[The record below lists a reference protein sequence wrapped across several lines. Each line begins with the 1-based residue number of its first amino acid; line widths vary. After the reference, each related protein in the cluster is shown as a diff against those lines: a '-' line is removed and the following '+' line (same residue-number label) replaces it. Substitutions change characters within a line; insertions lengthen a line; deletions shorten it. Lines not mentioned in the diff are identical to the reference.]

1 MWIQSL
7 SPEDPL
13 EEDMATCCSSLA
25 WRTPMDRGAGQGYS
39 SWMGSQ
45 SATGLT
51 RLSTQILPLKAV
63 PLSLSLL
70 AESCPTLATP
80 WIVAHQAALS
90 VGFSRQEYRS
100 GLPFPSPGDLPDLGT
115 KPRSPALQTVFT
127 NWAILPGVLGAL
139 GLCLFAAALGE
150 NTHIPGGIFPGSSR
164 GTAPIPPRGPTVL
177 Q

>member
-13 EEDMATCCSSLA
+13 EEDMATCSSSLA

-63 PLSLSLL
+63 PLSSLD
-70 AESCPTLATP
+70 AKSCPTLATP
-80 WIVAHQAALS
+80 RIVAHQAPLS
-90 VGFSRQEYRS
+90 MGFSGQEYRS
-100 GLPFPSPGDLPDLGT
+100 GLPFPSPGDLPDLGI
-115 KPRSPALQTVFT
+115 KPRSPAWQAVFT

-139 GLCLFAAALGE
+139 GLWPFAAALGE
-150 NTHIPGGIFPGSSR
+150 NTHPR
-164 GTAPIPPRGPTVL
+164 GNLPAPTPPRVPTVL